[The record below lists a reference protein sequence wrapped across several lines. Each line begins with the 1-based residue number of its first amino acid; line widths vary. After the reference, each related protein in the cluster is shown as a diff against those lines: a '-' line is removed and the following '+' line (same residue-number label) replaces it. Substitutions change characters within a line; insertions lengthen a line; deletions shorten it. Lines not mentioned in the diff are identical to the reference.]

1 MKQKK
6 HIVKEFTIIEVIILM
21 VISSLISAL
30 TTGIVIF
37 NNNRSSSGT
46 TYSSL
51 LQDSNVKDFLN
62 VYASVMDEYY
72 ENIDKKAAIDSAING
87 MMSYLGDKYT
97 TYLDSSDTNALT
109 SKLAGEYSG
118 IGVSLGD
125 NNTILDVFD
134 DSPAQ
139 NIGIQVNDI
148 IVKVNDDDVSQ
159 KSSSEISSLIK
170 NCNTDSIKLT
180 ISRNG
185 ELFEYTVKIDNLY
198 IPAITTKTLD
208 ANNKKVGY
216 IYISTF
222 SSSLSAQMEKALNK
236 LESNNI
242 DSLIIDLRGN
252 GGGYLSAATDTANLF
267 LENGKTIYSLETKEG
282 INTTKDVT
290 DTMRKYPIVIL
301 INNGSASASE
311 ILTAALKESYGAILV
326 GKKTYGKGK
335 VQQTYQLDDGSMVK
349 YTSARWLTPNGDCID
364 EKGIDP
370 DYDVDLLYNKDSN
383 GNIIDYQDT
392 QLNKALEII
401 TK

>member
-242 DSLIIDLRGN
+242 DSLITDLRGN
-252 GGGYLSAATDTANLF
+252 AA
-267 LENGKTIYSLETKEG
+267 
-282 INTTKDVT
+282 
-290 DTMRKYPIVIL
+290 
-301 INNGSASASE
+301 
-311 ILTAALKESYGAILV
+311 
-326 GKKTYGKGK
+326 
-335 VQQTYQLDDGSMVK
+335 
-349 YTSARWLTPNGDCID
+349 
-364 EKGIDP
+364 
-370 DYDVDLLYNKDSN
+370 
-383 GNIIDYQDT
+383 
-392 QLNKALEII
+392 
-401 TK
+401 